1 MAVLFLCGCAA
12 FGIPE
17 ERNNGWKE
25 LMNLRFWETKE
36 CCFWRLLVMVF
47 MCSNKISFLQVKS
60 NGINERI
67 HKYN

>member
-1 MAVLFLCGCAA
+1 MIMAVLFLCGCEA

-36 CCFWRLLVMVF
+36 CCFWR
-47 MCSNKISFLQVKS
+47 
-60 NGINERI
+60 
-67 HKYN
+67 